1 MPPCAKLASNK
12 ENNTSAGTN
21 APGKK
26 SCKKSKSTKPKST
39 LKQAKW
45 SATDDA
51 TFTQVLTDQQAA
63 GNQADN
69 AWKGSIWQAVAQ
81 VLAGSEAISGG
92 TLKTPSKCHTHWNK
106 VSNQISDNYLLL
118 TLCTSSNPSS
128 LPSNTFT
135 NFQDGHGI
143 IYGKWHILQMKSGP
157 AILWYVYLHSHIG
170 HTVTDFS
177 F

>member
-1 MPPCAKLASNK
+1 MPPHAKLASNK
-12 ENNTSAGTN
+12 ENNTSASTN
-21 APGKK
+21 APRKK
-26 SCKKSKSTKPKST
+26 SYKKSKSIKLKST

-81 VLAGSEAISGG
+81 VLAGSKAISGDAP
-92 TLKTPSKCHTHWNK
+92 KTPSKCCTHWNK
-106 VSNQISDNYLLL
+106 ISNQISDNYLLL

-128 LPSNTFT
+128 LPSNTFQ
-135 NFQDGHGI
+135 NFRDGHGM
-143 IYGKWHILQMKSGP
+143 IYGKWHIL
-157 AILWYVYLHSHIG
+157 
-170 HTVTDFS
+170 
-177 F
+177 

>member
-1 MPPCAKLASNK
+1 MERVHMAS
-12 ENNTSAGTN
+12 
-21 APGKK
+21 
-26 SCKKSKSTKPKST
+26 SC
-39 LKQAKW
+39 LGA
-45 SATDDA
+45 
-51 TFTQVLTDQQAA
+51 
-63 GNQADN
+63 
-69 AWKGSIWQAVAQ
+69 
-81 VLAGSEAISGG
+81 AGSEAISGG
-92 TLKTPSKCHTHWNK
+92 TPKTPSKCCTHWNK

-128 LPSNTFT
+128 LPSNTFA